1 MKKTPACV
9 SVLWIL
15 VLFACTAKETET
27 TNESAATPVHVIEVC
42 SRKSREQQN
51 LIGIIGIDREMK
63 LAFKLSGKLAR
74 LDLEEGRR
82 VSKGT
87 LLARLDTTEWVARK
101 EKALENRAKA
111 RRDLERMEALR
122 EKRIV
127 PESSW
132 QDARSA
138 YNVSCAELKI
148 IDDALENC
156 TVTAPFTGKIM
167 RKLAEEGEVIGAGI
181 PFALLGET
189 DPVLVKAA
197 IPDRLLPRIKAG
209 DTALIRVDWEP
220 DRTYTGTIRRL
231 ETAADPVT
239 RTIRAE
245 IRVSNPD
252 ETLKPGLMAQVV
264 LEGQEAEACIHVPLE
279 AVIGFG
285 KAPYV
290 FVIEDL
296 HAHKREIRLG
306 RVIQEEVEIIE
317 GLVPGETVVVSGQ
330 EYLRDHHPV
339 TITGMGV
346 AGP

>member
-1 MKKTPACV
+1 MKKIPACM

-42 SRKSREQQN
+42 NQKRQEQQN
-51 LIGIIGIDREMK
+51 LIGIIEIDREMK
-63 LAFKLSGKLAR
+63 LAFKLAGKLAR

-82 VSKGT
+82 IKKGT
-87 LLARLDTTEWVARK
+87 LLARLDTTEWEAQK
-101 EKALENRAKA
+101 EKALENQAKA

-122 EKRIV
+122 EKKIV

-138 YNVSCAELKI
+138 YNVSCAELKMI
-148 IDDALENC
+148 EDALENC

-189 DPVLVKAA
+189 DPILVKAA
-197 IPDRLLPRIKAG
+197 VPDRLLPRIKAG

-245 IRVSNPD
+245 IRVANPD
-252 ETLKPGLMAQVV
+252 ETLKPGLLAQVA
-264 LEGQEAEACIHVPLE
+264 LMEQEAEAGVYVPLE

-285 KAPYV
+285 KEPYV
-290 FVIEDL
+290 FIIEDL
-296 HAHKREIRLG
+296 HAHKRKIALG
-306 RVIQEEVEIIE
+306 RVIREEVEIIE

-339 TITGMGV
+339 TITGKSV